1 MILTKN
7 YKAIINDEF
16 DFYESII
23 DEINFINCSD
33 LEIKVFYAFEPYK
46 DRTLKIILKDCEE
59 YNINNRAVIN
69 NKKEFN
75 IITIHQ
81 EIDEFKITEDEFK
94 ITEDEFLLVEIATN
108 FEKDYIK
115 LKCSEIWVE
124 TIE

>member
-33 LEIKVFYAFEPYK
+33 LEIKVFYAFEHYK
-46 DRTLKIILKDCEE
+46 DRTLKITFKDCEE

-75 IITIHQ
+75 IKKVHQ
-81 EIDEFKITEDEFK
+81 EIDEFKINDVNGL
-94 ITEDEFLLVEIATN
+94 IIVIATN
-108 FEKDYIK
+108 FEKEYIK
-115 LKCSEIWVE
+115 LKCSEIW
-124 TIE
+124 IEVIE

>member
-1 MILTKN
+1 MLVSKNFKDILHGK
-7 YKAIINDEF
+7 F

-46 DRTLKIILKDCEE
+46 DITLKMIFKDCKE
-59 YNINNRAVIN
+59 YKIN
-69 NKKEFN
+69 NKVVIKNKNEFN
-75 IITIHQ
+75 IITVHQ
-81 EIDEFKITEDEFK
+81 EIDEFK

>member
-1 MILTKN
+1 MILTKDN
-7 YKAIINDEF
+7 KDILNGKF

-23 DEINFINCSD
+23 DEINFINFYN

-46 DRTLKIILKDCEE
+46 DRTLKIIFKDCEE
-59 YNINNRAVIN
+59 YKIN
-69 NKKEFN
+69 NKAVIENKNEFN
-75 IITIHQ
+75 IITVHQ
-81 EIDEFKITEDEFK
+81 EIDEIK